1 MINVFDER
9 EEVCEDVVKIHTLE
23 GKAGKT
29 FFGRVG
35 SVEGLFL
42 ITRTGIAILYDSI
55 DGGLNRYWAFAN
67 NTFDCE
73 EEKSE
78 IVVIIRKW
86 VDLDIYW
93 RETC

>member
-9 EEVCEDVVKIHTLE
+9 EEVCEDVVIIHTLE
-23 GKAGKT
+23 DRGGKT

-35 SVEGLFL
+35 VVEGLFL
-42 ITRTGIAILYDSI
+42 ITRSGIAILYDPDAGDLDRFWNFRG
-55 DGGLNRYWAFAN
+55 DG
-67 NTFDCE
+67 
-73 EEKSE
+73 EKNHTT
-78 IVVIIRKW
+78 VIIRKW

>member
-23 GKAGKT
+23 GKAGRT

-35 SVEGLFL
+35 TAEGLFL
-42 ITRTGIAILYDSI
+42 ITRTGIAILYDSESGDLDRYFNFKYV
-55 DGGLNRYWAFAN
+55 DG
-67 NTFDCE
+67 
-73 EEKSE
+73 KSTSTT
-78 IVVIIRKW
+78 VIIRKW

-93 RETC
+93 REIC

>member
-35 SVEGLFL
+35 TAEGLFL

-55 DGGLNRYWAFAN
+55 AGHLDRYWNFAN
-67 NTFDCE
+67 GLHCG
-73 EEKSE
+73 EEKNE
-78 IVVIIRKW
+78 TTVIIRKW